1 MILTCDSLNQISSPL
16 LAIRPCRAFLRGTET
31 ILLVEDDP
39 SLRDAVRR
47 ALDQLGYRIL
57 EAPTGVK
64 ALEVW
69 KQNRGE
75 IHLLL
80 TDLVMP
86 GGMNGFELAQHAR
99 KVQPDIKVLLTSG
112 FPEHAADPS
121 ADPAVTGARLLQK
134 PYRAGDLARALLATL
149 HS

>member
-1 MILTCDSLNQISSPL
+1 MLV
-16 LAIRPCRAFLRGTET
+16 
-31 ILLVEDDP
+31 VEDNAA
-39 SLRDAVRR
+39 LRRVAVRQ
-47 ALDQLGYRIL
+47 LSGLGYAVI
-57 EAPTGVK
+57 EADSAEA
-64 ALEVW
+64 AL
-69 KQNRGE
+69 G
-75 IHLLL
+75 HLGNAPVQVLF
-80 TDLVMP
+80 TDVVMP